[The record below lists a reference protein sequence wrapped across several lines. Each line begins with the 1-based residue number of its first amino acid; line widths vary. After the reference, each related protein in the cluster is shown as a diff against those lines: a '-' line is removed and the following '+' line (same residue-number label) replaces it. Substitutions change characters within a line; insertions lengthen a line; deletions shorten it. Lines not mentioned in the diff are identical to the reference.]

1 MNDEELLELESLL
14 ESPEFIDDLTES
26 DFHQLA
32 GVYHRAQLAKITKK
46 ILEDLNSQHDL
57 SETAIKSHKDYP
69 LYRHHADEAVRH
81 HNACQTEEVNEG
93 TLNEIASNN
102 QGYGFH
108 GELVTHFGLANADN
122 MYHHIHGK
130 IKNTLN
136 KHKLLSDVKNPN
148 IAVRDYLDS
157 RHGRHLYGN
166 HNDEAYVKKDFSR
179 FKRSYNPKDYMNEE
193 IVEMPDAKERF
204 AKQMS
209 PRLDDVLRSASKALA
224 GKLLSPE
231 EQLHGNYDERYN

>member
-81 HNACQTEEVNEG
+81 HNACQTEEVNE
-93 TLNEIASNN
+93 
-102 QGYGFH
+102 
-108 GELVTHFGLANADN
+108 
-122 MYHHIHGK
+122 
-130 IKNTLN
+130 
-136 KHKLLSDVKNPN
+136 
-148 IAVRDYLDS
+148 
-157 RHGRHLYGN
+157 
-166 HNDEAYVKKDFSR
+166 
-179 FKRSYNPKDYMNEE
+179 E